1 MLESSGMVRLFRFR
15 ISRFSVCFLFGQN
28 GAFSRCQVIA
38 SFHCNYV
45 VLSLFD
51 EKKKHINKMTWQL
64 TAKSNWGYDLLTEP
78 NVKMSNQSSETLG
91 CKIQSPPN
99 VRGVLCN
106 LAKKID
112 TMVLQLKKRLP

>member
-1 MLESSGMVRLFRFR
+1 
-15 ISRFSVCFLFGQN
+15 
-28 GAFSRCQVIA
+28 
-38 SFHCNYV
+38 
-45 VLSLFD
+45 
-51 EKKKHINKMTWQL
+51 MTWQL

-78 NVKMSNQSSETLG
+78 NVKMSNQSSETLR
-91 CKIQSPPN
+91 CKIQSPLK